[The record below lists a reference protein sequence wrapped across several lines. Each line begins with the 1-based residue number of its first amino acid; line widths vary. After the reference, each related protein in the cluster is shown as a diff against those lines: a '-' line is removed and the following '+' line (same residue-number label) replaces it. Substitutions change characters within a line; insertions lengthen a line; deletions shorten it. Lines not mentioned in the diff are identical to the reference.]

1 MLVHGSFYT
10 AETRLRPLDLSADE
24 RPRYSWTDSRTL
36 IMFIII
42 IIYNSPHHH
51 NDEDDNCPDPP
62 EETKEKHIAELIMV
76 SSNGDKKDAQIQKA
90 AQDEKSTLKVKK
102 NIKFGLI
109 F

>member
-1 MLVHGSFYT
+1 
-10 AETRLRPLDLSADE
+10 
-24 RPRYSWTDSRTL
+24 
-36 IMFIII
+36 MFIII
-42 IIYNSPHHH
+42 IISNGPHHH

-62 EETKEKHIAELIMV
+62 EQTKEKHIAELLMV

>member
-1 MLVHGSFYT
+1 
-10 AETRLRPLDLSADE
+10 
-24 RPRYSWTDSRTL
+24 
-36 IMFIII
+36 
-42 IIYNSPHHH
+42 
-51 NDEDDNCPDPP
+51 
-62 EETKEKHIAELIMV
+62 MV